1 MKTKIYMILAA
12 FALLTLSLNAQ
23 QVAQVRLDKHQ
34 LSSVQLKDLGKLGK
48 PQAAQVRFNDV
59 VRGSIQG
66 MAGILPDGAMR
77 APMRYDATQYFT
89 VGPFEGDN
97 FDYGYGFPSAYDANQ
112 DITIVTQLQSSEYE
126 DHYGDSIVGFRLALY
141 GDGNKM
147 AKVDEF
153 VVRPSTATT
162 IYTADGYAWALKDLT
177 YVNPQGGGDE
187 PTPQPVGDITIS
199 PSSSYV
205 GLSSI
210 VVKSGNTTL
219 TSWQSITANTNLP
232 TTWTVV
238 GNQNFNSDHTLWMSG
253 SATITIP
260 ASLLNGST
268 SVQVIVTGRMDS
280 DSYQGTVTVNGDA
293 KSLTSQSADYTWNI
307 SSSGSSTIIEYQ
319 TVERYERITS
329 TADLTSGGQYLIVYE
344 GGSQAFNGGLT
355 TATALNSSGNYISV
369 NITDNTIPANATT
382 DAASFTITAS
392 GNYYRIRSASGF
404 NIGRTSSSNG
414 MDVNATTTYNNSITF
429 NGNNVVIRGR
439 SGTGTNATNTY
450 YMRFNTSFGFRY
462 YAQTAQQAIQ
472 LYKRVT
478 VQVPVEVEIPASGSV
493 DGNYVNLVTGQWHEF
508 YLNQPVEFTMR
519 DEATSMMMGYDYLQY
534 PSSNTTQ
541 VLNPAA
547 FNSQSTGHNHAVYLI
562 QGSSSFDA
570 SGNIVITIPGGYN
583 VMFNEIEVYDADTGN
598 TLTSWSADG
607 ATTTITSGGTTYTVY
622 AMPTGWT
629 LGNSYMF
636 TYSLTVGGEPMNFG
650 YTSTSSQETITIANS
665 LLNGATNV
673 GVYIVAVA
681 TEADQTL
688 IVNGV
693 SQAMEELYVTPFE
706 WDNIFNAPVAGWSL
720 FNTTQGGDLAVQL
733 IFKDGKLDAQAPT
746 VTNEVGDANVA
757 ITITPDPNT
766 DGQLVYYVVDQNN
779 QQTQNLTFPRGEEDY
794 TVTVHAY
801 TTEGDTYNESP
812 EAVVTVTIPALP
824 QTAAPVITYET
835 VGDNVVIT
843 ATGTGTVTLTVG
855 DQTVTGNGSASITIP
870 RTAADSSVT
879 ATATAKDGDHPVSET
894 TTQVVPIPKLV
905 TPTPSV
911 VTTMDDGAV
920 YITGQGTGVVH
931 VYVNG
936 VEVDPNDLPY
946 VAGRGRTDYTVT
958 VTVTAQEPGKAESSV
973 TEVVTVPASTL
984 PWTDD
989 PTFTTDPQDL
999 NYGITAVGDGNVI
1012 MYDEN
1017 GHVIDNPTYF
1027 ERLDHDYYVTVS
1039 ATAQEDGHGMSDM
1052 VTQTFLI
1059 PARTSTPSTS
1069 GWTVLNNEKDPDNV
1083 TTTYANSD
1091 VITWGKQVMFVDRFT
1106 ASTADNQH
1114 PPRYTYRMQEKGNE
1128 GRTTNEHIIPV
1139 LHTGSRINGFY
1150 KLADVEADKDRLHM
1164 DLNVMNAD
1172 VEMYLE
1178 QSADIYYYNIDR
1190 AKNSMEDSTF
1200 LPLSRLQHSGNI
1212 YAEMGRYFLPYA
1224 QPFPYDYVN
1233 RLDTIN
1239 YVPNGGVQGAA
1250 GKHYGKYGP
1259 EANNFMAYVPV
1270 LWTFGNDPSNMRAHW
1285 GIDGDETHNSYGS
1298 PIWRTSVG
1306 DIVVDDI
1313 VSEVVR
1319 QKGTWAT
1326 WTDSQG
1332 HPSSLYRAHIY
1343 AKGYLPHREVSNV
1356 DYEPYMF
1363 RIWVVSDSLRGFIK
1377 DDHIIDPVTGD
1388 TTHVGTGRLM
1398 PDPNFNEADTIMWL
1412 QDVYV
1417 NPAEIFNPGYYSIL
1431 DYGDVSD
1438 KTSGFENDIVFGATN
1453 DANIKFIVRFY
1464 YRATGRSSSI
1474 IDDDEQ
1480 SAGMRAPKRD
1490 AEYEDHSMMYYAAE
1504 GGFEPDDIPVAIY
1517 EIVFDYN
1524 HGVVV
1529 EQTYYN
1535 VMGMQS
1541 DKPFDGI
1548 NIVVTRYSDG
1558 TTTSTKVL
1566 Y

>member
-66 MAGILPDGAMR
+66 MAGILPNGAMR

-89 VGPFEGDN
+89 VGPFDGDN

-177 YVNPQGGGDE
+177 YVNPQGGDDEE
-187 PTPQPVGDITIS
+187 PTPVATYDDIVIR
-199 PSSSYV
+199 PSSNAV
-205 GLSSI
+205 NFTRI
-210 VVKSGNTTL
+210 AVVSGSTT
-219 TSWQSITANTNLP
+219 ITEWAYPTNALP
-232 TTWTVV
+232 STWTASTTFTVSTTYEA
-238 GNQNFNSDHTLWMSG
+238 GYTSG
-253 SATITIP
+253 TITIP
-260 ASLLNGST
+260 GNLLTGYNN
-268 SVQVIVTGRMDS
+268 VQVVITAYGDNENTSITV
-280 DSYQGTVTVNGDA
+280 GTQ
-293 KSLTSQSADYTWNI
+293 QSITTNSASYTWNI
-307 SSSGSSTIIEYQ
+307 AASGSSSGGGTQTIEKY
-319 TVERYERITS
+319 VKVTS
-329 TADLTSGGQYLIVYE
+329 TADLTSGDKYLIVYE
-344 GGSQAFNGGLT
+344 GANRAFNGGL
-355 TATALNSSGNYISV
+355 NSDQTNNYISV
-369 NITDNTIPANATT
+369 TITDNTIPANATT
-382 DAASFTITAS
+382 DAAAFTITSS
-392 GNYYRIRSASGF
+392 GSYYTIRNANGYY
-404 NIGRTSSSNG
+404 IGRQSTQNGITYSTS
-414 MDVNATTTYNNSITF
+414 TLYNNSIS
-429 NGNNVVIRGR
+429 IS
-439 SGTGTNATNTY
+439 SGNATIQQANYTRY
-450 YMRFNTSFGFRY
+450 LRYNTSDARFRY
-462 YAQTAQQAIQ
+462 YGSNSANTQLPQ

-478 VQVPVEVEIPASGSV
+478 ETVETPTSGSV
-493 DGNYVNLVTGQWHEF
+493 DGNYVNLATGQWHEF

-746 VTNEVGDANVA
+746 VTNVVGDANVV
-757 ITITPDPNT
+757 ITITPDANT

-779 QQTQNLTFPRGEEDY
+779 QQTQNLTFPRGETDY

-801 TTEGDTYNESP
+801 TTETDNYNESP

-1069 GWTVLNNEKDPDNV
+1069 GWTVLNNEKDPDDI

-1541 DKPFDGI
+1541 DKPFEGI
-1548 NIVVTRYSDG
+1548 NIVVKRYSDG